1 MHFASLFRQV
11 RIFRQQSMP
20 TGQSISNTLEQK
32 NVLLKSFGHTKQLER
47 SPLFFTLRPLESRL
61 IQFFI
66 YHESRNKFIIPTS
79 FGNLAYK
86 SAFYN
91 PFFNIFSK
99 NLWAFEGGFIPK
111 FFLTAFHSLGKL
123 LTLLSKVAK
132 PYFHVIFDRVLWPT
146 VCLLSSITSAVEL
159 NSCRFLH
166 IVSKKTGYTFRAVA
180 NSECVNVFF

>member
-1 MHFASLFRQV
+1 MPTA
-11 RIFRQQSMP
+11 QSM
-20 TGQSISNTLEQK
+20 SNTLEQK

-47 SPLFFTLRPLESRL
+47 SPLFFTLRLLESRL

-66 YHESRNKFIIPTS
+66 YHESRNKFLIPTS

-132 PYFHVIFDRVLWPT
+132 TYFHVIFDRVLWPT
-146 VCLLSSITSAVEL
+146 VCLLSSITSVVEL
-159 NSCRFLH
+159 NSSRFLH
-166 IVSKKTGYTFRAVA
+166 IV
-180 NSECVNVFF
+180 